1 MKIII
6 DQKSVRRNTLIGKV
20 LRWSSLGL
28 MLIALIAIFS
38 EDISTNP
45 NLFTAYFAIM
55 IVGVLLS
62 SLSGYFTT
70 RFGKS
75 PRPDELIDKSLKGL
89 DDRFQIYHYRS
100 SIPHLLSGP
109 AGVWSIIPTFVD
121 GEIIYDEKKG
131 NWIHK
136 RNSILNK
143 LIQKEYFPNP
153 LSEYKHHHKEFE
165 KIISTIINNK
175 KNSELKLLVLLF
187 HKNATIS
194 GISEKDNILIISSEK
209 IKDRFRKMAKVE
221 NQTNEISS
229 FLENQF
235 EIKEK

>member
-6 DQKSVRRNTLIGKV
+6 DQKSVKRNSLIGKI
-20 LRWSSLGL
+20 LRWVSLGC
-28 MLIALIAIFS
+28 MLIALIAVFS
-38 EDISTNP
+38 EDISANP
-45 NLFTAYFAIM
+45 NLFAVYFSVM

-62 SLSGYFTT
+62 SVSSYFTT

-75 PRPDELIDKSLKGL
+75 PRPDELINKSLKGL
-89 DDRFQIYHYRS
+89 DDRFQIFHYRS

-136 RNSILNK
+136 RNSFLNRV
-143 LIQKEYFPNP
+143 LQKEYFPNP

-165 KIISTIINNK
+165 KIISSLNNK
-175 KNSELKLLVLLF
+175 KPELKVLILLL

-194 GISEKDNILIISSEK
+194 GISENENIMIISAEK
-209 IKDRFRKMAKVE
+209 IKDRFRKMSKLE
-221 NQTNEISS
+221 NKTNEVSS
-229 FLENQF
+229 FLEDQL
-235 EIKEK
+235 EVT